1 MRKSGKKRTVN
12 YGLKPRAPVL
22 VMRGIEETQLETRE
36 WKAVNVFAF
45 GKPTDDDFFA
55 LQDMLNMLLI
65 AGQSSP
71 DRKYALI
78 KAEKEFKPAIV
89 SIQKRWEK
97 TGKWGIA
104 AGELGALRR
113 MVAFNREFWIRQPTE
128 LLAVCVEEAKA
139 FYREQNEHRKAVA

>member
-1 MRKSGKKRTVN
+1 MSRKQGKKRTN
-12 YGLKPRAPVL
+12 FGIKPKAPIL
-22 VMRGIEETQLETRE
+22 VMRTLEETQLETRE

-45 GKPTDDDFFA
+45 GKPTDEDFMQ
-55 LQDMLNMLLI
+55 LQDMLNLLLI
-65 AGQSSP
+65 AGQTSP

-113 MVAFNREFWIRQPTE
+113 MVAFSREFWIRCPTE

-139 FYREQNEHRKAVA
+139 FYREQEQRRAVA